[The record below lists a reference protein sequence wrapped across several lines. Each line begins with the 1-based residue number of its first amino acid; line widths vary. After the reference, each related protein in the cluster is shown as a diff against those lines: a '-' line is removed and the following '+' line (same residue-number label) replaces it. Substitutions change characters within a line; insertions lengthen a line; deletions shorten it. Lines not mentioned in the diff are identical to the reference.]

1 MLLCDSG
8 DGTSGFTSPL
18 EILKMKRIYYIFLAI
33 ALTIL
38 VAGCASQRKMKTLQ
52 SGAIRPSLSLTKEQD
67 FIPDIRKDMK
77 AQRDTFIVRD
87 GDREVLIMK
96 AVRDEDGEMVAHDVI
111 DAAVVTARFRNVA
124 ERNGRVDI
132 EFQVTVP
139 QSMQDSRWQL
149 RFRPQMYILEDTLD
163 LDPVIITGLEYRKA
177 QLKGYQQYEKFL
189 SSIVTDPDE
198 FVNWRLLDLFI
209 ERNIPQLYAFKNDST
224 YVSDEQFASVY
235 GVTEQEAI
243 EHYTDKIAKR
253 ANWSRMAKRE
263 KMYRKYVK
271 VPIITEGLRL
281 DTVIRAYNGDFIYR
295 YVQSIRTRPKLRKV
309 DVVLS
314 GDIYESDQKIYD
326 IPMSDPL
333 TFYISSL
340 SAFVDNTERYLT
352 RVIERRVEENTAC
365 YIEFASGS
373 HEVDERMGHNPREIA
388 RIKDNLRTLM
398 ESDDFVLDSIIVT
411 SSASPE
417 GTTAYNG
424 RLSRRR
430 SEGISGYFSSWI
442 RQQQDSLQAG
452 RGFMIDEEGNVI
464 YGKRRDIPMSGRS
477 SGENWKMLDRLVEA
491 DTSLSPAQKESYRA
505 LSEIRDADAREQA
518 MQGESYY
525 TYMRERL
532 YPRLRTVRFDFHL
545 HRRGMVKDTV
555 HTTVPD
561 TAYMNGVQALR
572 DRDYE
577 KALTA
582 LRPYNDYNTAIAY
595 LCMDYNASAM
605 QILEGLDRTAQVNYM
620 LAVLYSRRGEEQKA
634 VECYVRSCSQDP
646 SYVHRGNLDPEISVL
661 IRRYGLNSQP
671 QEDDY
676 DYGI

>member
-1 MLLCDSG
+1 
-8 DGTSGFTSPL
+8 
-18 EILKMKRIYYIFLAI
+18 MKRISYIFLAG
-33 ALTIL
+33 ALSLLI
-38 VAGCASQRKMKTLQ
+38 AGCASQRKMKSLQ
-52 SGAIRPSLSLTKEQD
+52 SGTVRPSLTLAREQD
-67 FIPDIRKDMK
+67 YIPDIRKDMV

-96 AVRDEDGEMVAHDVI
+96 AVKDEDGEMVAHDVI

-163 LDPVIITGLEYRKA
+163 LDPVIITGAEYRKA
-177 QLKGYQQYEKFL
+177 QLRGYQQYERFL
-189 SSIVTDPDE
+189 STIVTNPDE
-198 FVNWRLLDLFI
+198 FVNWWLLELFI
-209 ERNIPQLYAFKNDST
+209 ERNIPDLYAFKTDST

-235 GVTEQEAI
+235 GVTEKEAI
-243 EHYTDKIAKR
+243 EHYTDDLARKANSKR
-253 ANWSRMAKRE
+253 ISRRE

-271 VPIITEGLRL
+271 VPIVSEGLRL
-281 DTVIRAYNGDFIYR
+281 DTVIQNGSGDFVYH
-295 YVQSIRTRPKLRKV
+295 YVQPIRTRPKLRKV

-314 GDIYESDQKIYD
+314 GDIYEEDRKIYD
-326 IPMSDPL
+326 IPKSDPL

-340 SAFVDNTERYLT
+340 SAFVDNREKYLT
-352 RVIERRVEENTAC
+352 KVIERRVEENTAC

-373 HEVDERMGHNPREIA
+373 FEVDETMGNNPSEIA

-398 ESDDFVLDSIIVT
+398 GSDTFVIDSIIVT

-417 GTTAYNG
+417 GTISFND

-430 SEGISGYFSSWI
+430 SEGISGYFSAWMNHH
-442 RQQQDSLQAG
+442 QDSLERE
-452 RGFMIDEEGNVI
+452 RGFSVDEQGNVI
-464 YGKRRDIPMSGRS
+464 VEKRREIPMLGRS
-477 SGENWKMLDRLVEA
+477 SGENWRMLDRLVEK
-491 DTSLSPAQKESYRA
+491 DTLMTEDEKKSYISSANIKDLDQREKSLQSLGCYRH
-505 LSEIRDADAREQA
+505 IREK
-518 MQGESYY
+518 
-525 TYMRERL
+525 L
-532 YPRLRTVRFDFHL
+532 YPHLRTVRFDFHL
-545 HRRGMVKDTV
+545 HRKGMVKDTV
-555 HTTVPD
+555 HTTVLD
-561 TAYMNGVQALR
+561 TAYMNGVQAIR

-577 KALTA
+577 RALTA

-646 SYVHRGNLDPEISVL
+646 SYIHRGNLDPEIAVL
-661 IRRYGLNSQP
+661 IRRYGLNAAP
-671 QEDDY
+671 EDEFEY
-676 DYGI
+676 SI